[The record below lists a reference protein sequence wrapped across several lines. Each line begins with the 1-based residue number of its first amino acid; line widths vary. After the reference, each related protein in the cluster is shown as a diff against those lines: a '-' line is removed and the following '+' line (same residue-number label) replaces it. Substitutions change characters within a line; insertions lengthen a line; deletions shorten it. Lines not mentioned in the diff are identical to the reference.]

1 MRRAAR
7 NTIVA
12 AVAVLLAVLLTSLS
26 TVTAAVTMAATTA
39 LIMGGSGLGNPVV
52 TTDAGI
58 CIPIPNYLPNV
69 EKYYIAPNST
79 CQPSTCRLVPVV
91 TPEGLLPPII
101 GPITYDQS
109 VAEGVTDLATALQ
122 TQLAGHP
129 DDQVVIFG
137 YSQSGD
143 IITKTKRIF
152 AADPSGAPSTSQ
164 VSFVVAGNTN
174 RPNGGILAR
183 FPGVHIPG
191 LNITFDGAAPTDTGY
206 RTTDVAFEYDPVAD
220 FPEYPINL
228 LADLNSLAGAL
239 GVHATYPN
247 PYLPI
252 PPGVPFFPT
261 ALPNGY
267 TPAELQQAMTD
278 PANRQTTGDTTYITI
293 PTKNLPLLQPVLD
306 IGADTHTSFVVKPIV
321 DLVQPTLRVLV
332 DLGYDRTT
340 PYGVPTPARL
350 LPTIDPGTLA
360 AHLAQAVG
368 QGVRQALTD
377 VGVPTGGA
385 GKAKTP
391 STSAV
396 SVASAAA
403 VSVAP
408 ANAAARTPSQRA
420 SAAADA
426 ADAGDP
432 PTTPSTHT
440 ARPHRGAHA
449 ASAGHTE
456 RTPATP
462 RASSKDGTHTGGAG
476 RSHREHSTG
485 ARSAPAAGR

>member
-1 MRRAAR
+1 
-7 NTIVA
+7 
-12 AVAVLLAVLLTSLS
+12 
-26 TVTAAVTMAATTA
+26 MAATTA
-39 LIMGGSGLGNPVV
+39 LVMGGSGLGNPVV

-58 CIPIPNYLPNV
+58 SIPIPNYLPNV

-79 CQPSTCRLVPVV
+79 CQPSTCRLVPVI

-122 TQLAGHP
+122 TQLASHP
-129 DDQVVIFG
+129 RDQVVIFG

-143 IITKTKRIF
+143 IITKTKRTF
-152 AADPSGAPSTSQ
+152 ADNPSGAPSTSQ

-206 RTTDVAFEYDPVAD
+206 RTTDIAFEYDPVAD

-228 LADLNSLAGAL
+228 LADINSLAGAL

-261 ALPNGY
+261 ALPDGY
-267 TPAELQQAMTD
+267 SPAELQQAMSD

-293 PTKNLPLLQPVLD
+293 PTKNLPLLQPLLD
-306 IGADTHTSFVVKPIV
+306 IGADTHTSFVIKPIV

-377 VGVPTGGA
+377 VGVPTGA
-385 GKAKTP
+385 TRKAKTP
-391 STSAV
+391 ITSAV
-396 SVASAAA
+396 SVTSASVASAAPD
-403 VSVAP
+403 AP
-408 ANAAARTPSQRA
+408 ARA
-420 SAAADA
+420 SAVSAASGPPATAESANATAHKTTHRALVA
-426 ADAGDP
+426 AKAGDP
-432 PTTPSTHT
+432 PTPSTRT
-440 ARPHRGAHA
+440 SRPHRCAHA
-449 ASAGHTE
+449 DSAKHTQ
-456 RTPATP
+456 RLPATP
-462 RASSKDGTHTGGAG
+462 RASSTDGTYTAGASKHAKD
-476 RSHREHSTG
+476 R
-485 ARSAPAAGR
+485 